1 MGEIKSAYRILVGR
15 SEGRQSRVRPRSVW
29 EYNIKMYLQEVGW
42 GKWIGLI
49 WFRIGTTGGM
59 L

>member
-1 MGEIKSAYRILVGR
+1 
-15 SEGRQSRVRPRSVW
+15 
-29 EYNIKMYLQEVGW
+29 MYLQEVGW

-59 L
+59 LWML